1 MALEVSIRARPIR
14 NHALDGGSDL
24 TRGGGYF
31 AEKQCRPITVKSMG
45 GRSLPLLLQLLLSKV
60 GYAMRHLQVLQVG
73 SIPQPHSISAFC

>member
-14 NHALDGGSDL
+14 NHALDGRSHL
-24 TRGGGYF
+24 TRGGYF

-73 SIPQPHSISAFC
+73 SIPQPQSISAFC